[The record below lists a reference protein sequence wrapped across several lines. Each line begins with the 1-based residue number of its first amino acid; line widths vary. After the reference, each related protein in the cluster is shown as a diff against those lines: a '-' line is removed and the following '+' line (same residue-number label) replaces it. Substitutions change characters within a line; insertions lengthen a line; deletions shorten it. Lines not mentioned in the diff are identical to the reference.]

1 MTLETNAK
9 ITITLKESSN
19 ELKTQI
25 QVHGVAEP
33 GQIAG
38 ALAHTLAAMVTDKN
52 SQAFMTLHYAF
63 TQTYFDEIKKKME
76 EENG

>member
-1 MTLETNAK
+1 METNAK

-25 QVHGVAEP
+25 QVHGVATP

-38 ALAHTLAAMVTDKN
+38 ALARTLAAMVTDKN
-52 SQAFMTLHYAF
+52 SQDVMALHSAF
-63 TQTYFDEIKKKME
+63 TQTYFDEIKKRME